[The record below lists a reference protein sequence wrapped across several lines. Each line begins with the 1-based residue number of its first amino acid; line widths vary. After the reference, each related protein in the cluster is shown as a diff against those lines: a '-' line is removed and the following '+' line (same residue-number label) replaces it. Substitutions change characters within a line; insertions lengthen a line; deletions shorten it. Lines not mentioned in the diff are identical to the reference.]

1 MEYLFLITAAIT
13 ALSFL
18 ISIVMGILGFWDE
31 SWPIRMIGHSGAI
44 AVSLIA
50 YSLSIS

>member
-1 MEYLFLITAAIT
+1 MEYLFLTTAAIT

-18 ISIVMGILGFWDE
+18 FSAVMGILGFWEE
-31 SWPIRMIGHSGAI
+31 SWPIRMTGHIGAI

-50 YSLSIS
+50 YSLATS